1 MCLSFCL
8 YSYNSFFGLGGGVGG
23 RVCVSAPWSMCV
35 FSLPLIVFL
44 PFCLSALFSVSSF
57 PLIIHN
63 RKTKEYFRLSLIF
76 HLVLWCFDLEETLYP
91 SYLTDVVALQLIT
104 GRTGIRALVSC
115 SWRVPCSFHYFLLPP
130 VLYFLKKLL
139 YLLFLILKAG
149 EQNIFFYIKKFP
161 YVISKS
167 LWPWAK

>member
-115 SWRVPCSFHYFLLPP
+115 FLESSMLFPLFSATSCFIFLEETSVFV
-130 VLYFLKKLL
+130 VLNF
-139 YLLFLILKAG
+139 
-149 EQNIFFYIKKFP
+149 
-161 YVISKS
+161 KS
-167 LWPWAK
+167 R